1 MTEQATQPAILRRSI
16 TREASL
22 AIGFRPG
29 SWQEKVFSLFFWLPA
44 QRFARLAAALD
55 ARIGEQGLSS
65 ALRWILPR
73 FASQVTSSGIEVI
86 PRAGPLLLV
95 SNHPGAFDGV
105 VILAQMPRDD
115 VKLIASDV
123 PFTRGL
129 TAASQHLIYSTGEDM
144 HARMNAVRQSIR
156 QLNNG
161 GVVMLFPTGL
171 VDPDPSFMPGAAQAL
186 NDWSPSLAYLLQ
198 KAPETRLL
206 PVIIS
211 GVIAPRFM
219 ENPFARR
226 QPTTRQRQKVAEYFE
241 IVQLFILQRELGL
254 FPRVSFGQPLSFM
267 EENQLEKPA
276 LVMERIITSA
286 NELLQKH
293 RAEAGYV

>member
-1 MTEQATQPAILRRSI
+1 MTDQATKPVILRRSI
-16 TREASL
+16 THEASL

-73 FASQVTSSGIEVI
+73 FASQVTASGIENI
-86 PRAGPLLLV
+86 PQEGPLLLV

-129 TAASQHLIYSTGEDM
+129 IAASQHMIYSTGEDM
-144 HARMNAVRQSIR
+144 HARMSAVRQSIR
-156 QLNNG
+156 HLQNN

-171 VDPDPSFMPGAAQAL
+171 VDPDPSFMPGAVEAL
-186 NDWSPSLAYLLQ
+186 KDWSPSLAYMLH
-198 KAPETRLL
+198 KAPETRVL
-206 PVIIS
+206 PVIVS

-226 QPTTRQRQKVAEYFE
+226 QPTIRHQQKVAEYFE

-254 FPRVSFGQPLSFM
+254 YPRVSFGQPLDFT
-267 EENQLEKPA
+267 EGNQLDHPSKI
-276 LVMERIITSA
+276 MERITASA
-286 NELLQKH
+286 SGLLQAH
-293 RAEAGYV
+293 CVQAGY

>member
-1 MTEQATQPAILRRSI
+1 MTVQTTQPANLRRSI

-22 AIGFRPG
+22 AIGFHPS

-73 FASQVTSSGIEVI
+73 FANQVTASGVENI
-86 PRAGPLLLV
+86 PQHGPVLLV

-129 TAASQHLIYSTGEDM
+129 TAASRHLIYSTGEDM

-156 QLNNG
+156 QLHSD

-171 VDPDPSFMPGAAQAL
+171 VEPDPSFMPGAMEAL
-186 NDWSPSLAYLLQ
+186 NDWSPSLAYMLH
-198 KAPETRLL
+198 KAPETRVL
-206 PVIIS
+206 PIIVS
-211 GVIAPRFM
+211 GVIAPRYM

-254 FPRVSFGQPLSFM
+254 YPQVSFGQPLSFA
-267 EENQLEKPA
+267 EGNLPDNPSK
-276 LVMERIITSA
+276 VMERIIASA
-286 NELLQKH
+286 SELLQMH
-293 RAEAGYV
+293 CAQAGY